1 MDSAKQVRTEDVM
14 GTTKLANANENAKCG
29 DLFLDGESAAV
40 FASGEGQL
48 PVRAEA
54 GQEQAAHSLRG
65 RAIVTA
71 RGEMMPFELL
81 CA

>member
-1 MDSAKQVRTEDVM
+1 MSAKHARTEDVM
-14 GTTKLANANENAKCG
+14 GTVELAETNEQAKCE

-40 FASGEGQL
+40 FASGEAQL
-48 PVRAEA
+48 PARAEA
-54 GQEQAAHSLRG
+54 RKEQAAHSLRG